1 MSPSARP
8 GANEQP
14 EKAGRIGLRLLRNAL
29 IIAHRDTVFKYAI
42 YLVIVHFFAL
52 TGKMGLRFSAI
63 RYILFLKGR

>member
-42 YLVIVHFFAL
+42 YLVIVHFFVL
-52 TGKMGLRFSAI
+52 KQKKSLLFTPE
-63 RYILFLKGR
+63 RYILLGKGW